1 MDKIPFMKA
10 RYTASGYCNAGP
22 ALPPYHYISPE
33 RTDWTL
39 RYNLDN
45 GDIQKDKA
53 PTYAQIV
60 DETIAAE
67 AIAKVGGATEIGGCK
82 L

>member
-1 MDKIPFMKA
+1 MTRRRAA
-10 RYTASGYCNAGP
+10 RFGAIQ
-22 ALPPYHYISPE
+22 ALYQAEMTGRLHH
-33 RTDWTL
+33 L
-39 RYNLDN
+39 AYNLEN

-67 AIAKVGGATEIGGCK
+67 AIAKIGGPVEIGGCR